1 MDAEAEELMRA
12 HYAALPSEGRRSGK
26 CAMSIPAGLYGARVL
41 DVCCRAGKG
50 AYDLSDHVGAE
61 GFVLGIDPNPSRIE
75 RAISHASDNHWA
87 GSAWPAYLRFQCA
100 YPEDL
105 ALAGARDSS
114 FDLIYVNC
122 ELNVVWN
129 LPLALSEFA
138 RVLKSGGRLWVAQ
151 GVFRLDGI
159 RPCPDRSSG
168 ESAFAHDVEASGSIF
183 AQARTRSAFEELCLE
198 AGFRSC
204 AFGAGEPA
212 VADGCDVIEGI
223 GSSSFV
229 TCDACVTL

>member
-1 MDAEAEELMRA
+1 MRA
-12 HYAALPSEGRRSGK
+12 HYAALPSGGRRSGK

-50 AYDLSDHVGAE
+50 AYELSDHVGAE

-87 GSAWPAYLRFQCA
+87 GSAWPTYLRFQCA

-105 ALAGARDSS
+105 AQAGILDSS
-114 FDLIYVNC
+114 FDLIYINC
-122 ELNVVWN
+122 ELNVVWD
-129 LPLALSEFA
+129 LPLALSEFS

-151 GVFRLDGI
+151 GVFRLDEGQVF
-159 RPCPDRSSG
+159 PDRSFTGLTS
-168 ESAFAHDVEASGSIF
+168 AHDAEAAGSIF

-198 AGFRSC
+198 AGFISC
-204 AFGAGEPA
+204 AFGAEEPA
-212 VADGCDVIEGI
+212 VPDGGDVIEGI

-229 TCDACVTL
+229 ACDACVTL

>member
-50 AYDLSDHVGAE
+50 AYELSDHVGAE

-105 ALAGARDSS
+105 AQAGARDSS

-151 GVFRLDGI
+151 GVFASTGFGLARIAPPGNR
-159 RPCPDRSSG
+159 RPPMMLKRREAYLPKRGRGPHSRS
-168 ESAFAHDVEASGSIF
+168 FAWRRDFAPVRSVQGS
-183 AQARTRSAFEELCLE
+183 RWLLM
-198 AGFRSC
+198 
-204 AFGAGEPA
+204 GA
-212 VADGCDVIEGI
+212 
-223 GSSSFV
+223 
-229 TCDACVTL
+229 T